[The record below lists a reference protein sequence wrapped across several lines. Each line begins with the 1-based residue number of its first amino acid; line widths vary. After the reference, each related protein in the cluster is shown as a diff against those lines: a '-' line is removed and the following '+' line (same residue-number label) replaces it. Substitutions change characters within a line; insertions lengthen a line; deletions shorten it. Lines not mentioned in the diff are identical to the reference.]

1 MFNPVVEAPPPD
13 DIQSVYHT
21 PVSTY
26 LHLPDVESLGDRRS
40 IPDTIVCTKFFP
52 MDMFLIFFFRWW
64 IVLNLHPVPTTRSGG
79 RIRSPVRAFCTSSP
93 SDFLTLSIDTESNL
107 TSPNIDHPP
116 GWLNSQ
122 LGVCIL
128 Y

>member
-40 IPDTIVCTKFFP
+40 IPDTMYVPSFP
-52 MDMFLIFFFRWW
+52 DDMFLIFF
-64 IVLNLHPVPTTRSGG
+64 LDGG
-79 RIRSPVRAFCTSSP
+79 
-93 SDFLTLSIDTESNL
+93 
-107 TSPNIDHPP
+107 
-116 GWLNSQ
+116 
-122 LGVCIL
+122 L